1 MTAGGDGTAN
11 HHQSEETR
19 KRISIANKGKKH
31 SEETRKRIS
40 EAKKGVHYGDDV
52 RKRMSEARKGKSL
65 SETHRMHISEGR
77 RGMVFT
83 EEHKK
88 KLSAAHKGKHL
99 SEEHWR
105 KLSEASRK
113 VCSKPVLMYSRAGD
127 FVAEF
132 PSVTVA
138 ADHIGVKHSQVS
150 AVLNGKHKFTGGGYD
165 RKAGYTFKYKNENPD
180 R

>member
-1 MTAGGDGTAN
+1 MTKRGKKL
-11 HHQSEETR
+11 SEET
-19 KRISIANKGKKH
+19 
-31 SEETRKRIS
+31 
-40 EAKKGVHYGDDV
+40 
-52 RKRMSEARKGKSL
+52 RKRMSEARKGKPL
-65 SETHRMHISEGR
+65 SEAHRMRISEGH

-88 KLSAAHKGKHL
+88 KLSAARKGRPI

-132 PSVTVA
+132 LSVKDA
-138 ADHIGVKHSQVS
+138 ADYIGVKHSQVS

-165 RKAGYTFKYKNENPD
+165 RNAGYTFRYKNENPD